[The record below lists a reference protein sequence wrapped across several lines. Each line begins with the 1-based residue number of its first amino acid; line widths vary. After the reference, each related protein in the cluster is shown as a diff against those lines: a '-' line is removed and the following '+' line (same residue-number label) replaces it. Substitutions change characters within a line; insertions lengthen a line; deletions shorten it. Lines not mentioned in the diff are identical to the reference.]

1 MRLMLWIIA
10 GLSALYAAYWA
21 LAARTIHAEAAG
33 ALAALRAEGTGDAA
47 TVDVA
52 GFPARFEVTLD
63 APHLAS
69 PDGAFGWAAPGLT
82 LYALSYRPQHVIA
95 VFPEEQT
102 LRVGRETIAVTS
114 AALSA
119 SAVFGLS
126 ARAPLARAQA
136 VGTGIALASDAGWGV
151 TAAEVRAAIRRGGA
165 ETEQE
170 IGVEAT
176 GLGLS
181 GLPARIATAG
191 GALPERGERFY
202 LDAMLDLDRPIDLDA
217 AGGVRIRAAD
227 IRSVSLTWGDAGIS
241 GNGAV
246 ALTPEGV
253 PEGRI
258 ALSLRNWR
266 AGLTLAET
274 LGLVRAETAPTV
286 ERALAGLAA
295 LDGTPETLSLPLV
308 FAGGRMSLGPIP
320 LGPAPRF

>member
-21 LAARTIHAEAAG
+21 LAARAIHAEAERT
-33 ALAALRAEGTGDAA
+33 LAAMRVEGTGDAA
-47 TVDVA
+47 TVGVA
-52 GFPARFEVTLD
+52 GFPARFEVTVD
-63 APHLAS
+63 APRLVS
-69 PDGAFGWAAPGLT
+69 PDGAFGWSAPGVT
-82 LYALSYRPQHVIA
+82 LHALSYRPQHVIA
-95 VFPEEQT
+95 IFPPEQT
-102 LRVGRETIAVTS
+102 LSIGRETVAVTS
-114 AALSA
+114 SDLSA

-126 ARAPLARAQA
+126 ASAPLARAQA
-136 VGTGIALASDAGWGV
+136 VGERIALASDAGWGV
-151 TAAEVRAAIRRGGA
+151 TAEAVRAAVRRGA
-165 ETEQE
+165 SETEQE

-191 GALPERGERFY
+191 GALPSNGERFY
-202 LDAMLDLDRPIDLDA
+202 LDAMLDLDRPLDLHA

-227 IRSVSLTWGDAGIS
+227 IRAVSLDWGPAGIS
-241 GNGAV
+241 GKGAV
-246 ALTPEGV
+246 ALTPSGQ

-258 ALSLRNWR
+258 ELSLRNWR
-266 AGLTLAET
+266 AALTLAGT
-274 LGLVRAETAPTV
+274 LGVVRAETAPTV

-295 LDGTPETLSLPLV
+295 LDGDPDVLSLPLV